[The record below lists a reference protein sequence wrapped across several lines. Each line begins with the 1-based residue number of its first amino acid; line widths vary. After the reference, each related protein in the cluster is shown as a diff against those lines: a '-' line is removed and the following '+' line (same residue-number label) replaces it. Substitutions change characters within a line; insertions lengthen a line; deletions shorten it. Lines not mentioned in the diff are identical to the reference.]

1 MKARI
6 TLVALL
12 FAGLVN
18 CGKSVPVQEMA
29 AAHQEIAFAEE
40 EHAQEFAASSV
51 ENAKQAL
58 LDSHKKLTD
67 EAYDESRT
75 RAVESYN
82 LARAARMDAAPK
94 FTEQTRVTAETK
106 IKSAEDLYAEELA
119 KDDFAAARTL
129 YSEGQ
134 ALQTQAQSGGASSA
148 SLNTYRQAYRKYQS
162 SADAAGKA
170 HSTALAQ
177 KENMMQSLAA
187 VRGMVEKAEKY
198 GAAEHAPEE
207 LSAAKSNLETAST
220 DLGANRIKSG
230 AEALKVAEE
239 KAGLALSKSIQ
250 QYAARRRD
258 EATVAVGQAEK
269 NVAALPAGKEET
281 RTLRDYAGAARES
294 LDSAVTNYGNEQY
307 ENSIKDSDEAI
318 RLASIIREQ
327 YLAMRGEATDR
338 NLGAELPAGWQ
349 LYTVQRSKPEDCLSC
364 IAGRQNVYSNIRL
377 WRRIYEANRDVI
389 KNPNLIFPGQKLF
402 VPPKTG
408 PINPPKREEEVK
420 ESVETKQPAPQTET
434 QPQPQENKDGEKQP
448 QENMN

>member
-1 MKARI
+1 
-6 TLVALL
+6 
-12 FAGLVN
+12 
-18 CGKSVPVQEMA
+18 MA
-29 AAHQEIAFAEE
+29 DAHQEIALAEE
-40 EHAQEFAASSV
+40 EQAAEFAASGF

-58 LDSHKKLTD
+58 LDLHKKLTD
-67 EAYDESRT
+67 EAYEDSET

-82 LARAARMDAAPK
+82 LAHAARMEAAPK
-94 FTEQTRVTAETK
+94 FTEKTRVDAEAK

-119 KDDFAAARTL
+119 KDDFAAARSL

-134 ALQTQAQSGGASSA
+134 ALQTQAQGGGASDA
-148 SLNTYRQAYRKYQS
+148 SLNTYRQAYRKYQAS
-162 SADAAGKA
+162 SDAAGKA

-187 VRGMVEKAEKY
+187 VRGMVEKAERY

-207 LSAAKSNLETAST
+207 LSAAKSNLATAST
-220 DLGANRIKSG
+220 DLEANRIKSG

-250 QYAARRRD
+250 HYAAKRRD

-269 NVAALPAGKEET
+269 NVSVLPADKEET

-294 LDSAVTNYGNEQY
+294 LNSAVTNYGNERS

-318 RLASIIREQ
+318 RLAAIIREQ
-327 YLAMRGEATDR
+327 YLAMRGEPGNR
-338 NLGAELPAGWQ
+338 NLGGELPAGWQ

-364 IAGRQNVYSNIRL
+364 IAGRPNVYSNILL
-377 WRRIYEANRDVI
+377 WRRIYDANRDVI

-408 PINPPKREEEVK
+408 AINPPKREETVK
-420 ESVETKQPAPQTET
+420 QPAETKQPAPQTEA
-434 QPQPQENKDGEKQP
+434 PPQENKDGEKQP